1 MRTVLVIDDEPQY
14 LSSVQ
19 AMLRSRGYATEGAA
33 TAQEGIAAA
42 RSHLPHLIISDINL
56 TDGDGFSLLSTLRND
71 PRTATIPVVLMTGMT
86 DVTNAREGMKL
97 GADDFLQKPFKAEW
111 LLETVAAQL
120 KKREKILQQA
130 DQTRTRLVAILE
142 AMPDLVAIVDAK
154 TRGVVYLNQAG
165 RRIVEGDGEED
176 LAGCHLEDFYTAATF
191 EQLAAEALPVA
202 IREGKWRGECEMK
215 TTTGGSLPVWQL
227 IQAHEGPDGEVEF
240 FSTVAHDLTEENAA
254 EQERHRVE
262 IQLRH
267 AQKLESIG
275 QLAAGIA
282 HEINTPTQF
291 IGDNTR
297 FLQDSF
303 KDLAGLLQQFQ
314 QVLGSAKAGGVSPEQ
329 VAETERLMQKVD
341 LDYLLDEVP
350 KAIEQSLSGVDRI
363 SKIVRA
369 MKEFSH
375 PGTDEMTSID
385 LHHAIE
391 STATVCRNE
400 WKYVAELVTEFDATL
415 PAVPCLPGELN
426 QVILNLIVNAAH
438 AIADR
443 LKADGTEKGTIT
455 IGTRRNGDR
464 VEIRIGDTGTGIPE
478 KARDRIFEPFFTT
491 KTVGKGTGQGLAI
504 SRSVIVDKHGGTIEF
519 ETETGRG
526 TTFIISL
533 PLTAAGKVATTRLP

>member
-14 LSSVQ
+14 LSAVQ
-19 AMLRSRGYATEGAA
+19 AMLRSRGYLTEGAA
-33 TAQEGIAAA
+33 TAEEGIEAA
-42 RSHLPHLIISDINL
+42 RSHLPHLIISDVNL
-56 TDGDGFSLLSTLRND
+56 ADGDGFSLLSTLRND

-86 DVTNAREGMKL
+86 DARTAREGMKL
-97 GADDFLQKPFKAEW
+97 GADDFLRKPFQPEW

-120 KKREKILQQA
+120 KKRDNILQQA
-130 DQTRTRLVAILE
+130 DQNRTRLVAILE

-154 TRGVVYLNQAG
+154 THAVVYLNQAG
-165 RRIVEGDGEED
+165 RHMIEGAREGD
-176 LAGCHLEDFYTAATF
+176 LAGCNFKNFYTAATF
-191 EQLAAEALPVA
+191 DQLASEALPVA
-202 IREGKWRGECEMK
+202 IHEGKWRGECRLK
-215 TTTGGSLPVWQL
+215 TIDGGSVPVWQL
-227 IQAHEGPDGEVEF
+227 IQAHKGPDGEVEF
-240 FSTVAHDLTEENAA
+240 FSTVAHDLTAENEA
-254 EQERHRVE
+254 EKERHRVE

-303 KDLAGLLQQFQ
+303 KDLAGLLQQFN
-314 QVLGSAKAGGVSPEQ
+314 QVLVSAKAGGVTPEQ
-329 VAETERLMQKVD
+329 VAATERLMQQVD

-350 KAIEQSLSGVDRI
+350 KAIEQSLSGVDRV

-375 PGTDEMTSID
+375 PGSDEMTSID
-385 LHHAIE
+385 LNHAIE

-438 AIADR
+438 AIADC

-478 KARDRIFEPFFTT
+478 KARERIFEPFFTT
-491 KTVGKGTGQGLAI
+491 KAVGKGTGQGLAI
-504 SRSVIVDKHGGTIEF
+504 ARSVVVDKHAGTIAF
-519 ETETGRG
+519 ETATGQG

-533 PLTAAGKVATTRLP
+533 PLKAAGKVSTTRLP